1 MAKKKITGKPASK
14 KATQSILKWF
24 ETNPEQHLIVTLD
37 FSHKE
42 QIRVLEK
49 RGTEYFCNLNNEHI
63 LVNLDKKKVT
73 TFGSLFT
80 SGINSKN
87 DVPWS
92 ENELPSETE
101 DTKNSDKSENRHS
114 TTDNE
119 RRRVS
124 KQKVHDSS
132 KDKDSCKTRNDDTG
146 VSLKT
151 RKAAKGDLEVDE
163 SKPKTRKVSKSSTES
178 KLGKGN
184 SSVTK
189 AERHTKSSN
198 TTGRGKERAANRNK
212 RV

>member
-24 ETNPEQHLIVTLD
+24 ERNPEPHLIVTLD

-92 ENELPSETE
+92 ENELSSKTE

-119 RRRVS
+119 RRRV
-124 KQKVHDSS
+124 
-132 KDKDSCKTRNDDTG
+132 
-146 VSLKT
+146 
-151 RKAAKGDLEVDE
+151 
-163 SKPKTRKVSKSSTES
+163 
-178 KLGKGN
+178 
-184 SSVTK
+184 
-189 AERHTKSSN
+189 
-198 TTGRGKERAANRNK
+198 KERASNRNK
-212 RV
+212 KV